1 MIGAIRNM
9 GNRMNTIGATIL
21 QQINT
26 IDSRAMMAWG
36 AKDIVYMRSGLKF
49 KSSGLVKR
57 KCYVYIQYDAGLDLY
72 NIQFAR
78 IRKSEWIVDCELS
91 MVFAD
96 GLVEHI
102 DRYVG

>member
-1 MIGAIRNM
+1 
-9 GNRMNTIGATIL
+9 MNTIGATIL

-26 IDSRAMMAWG
+26 LDRRAMAAWG

-49 KSSGLVKR
+49 KSSGMVKR
-57 KCYVYIQYDAGLDLY
+57 KCYVYIQYDSGLDLY

-78 IRKSEWIVDCELS
+78 IRKGEWIVDCELP
-91 MVFAD
+91 MVFCD

-102 DRYVG
+102 DGYVG

>member
-1 MIGAIRNM
+1 
-9 GNRMNTIGATIL
+9 
-21 QQINT
+21 
-26 IDSRAMMAWG
+26 
-36 AKDIVYMRSGLKF
+36 MRSGLKF